1 MQEGNGIWIP
11 AEIWALDL
19 PPLHRVFLARL
30 AALSK
35 QDGASWAGDDFLAES
50 LRCTPQHVRK
60 MRHQLEQSGHIVTEG
75 YGHKRRLTVEV
86 APTGA
91 RVAPIGTSNQRRKQ
105 PQAQELQ
112 PQAQKLRLQMR
123 QEATTVAESIEENR
137 TSKEV
142 VKKAVKKEEPILM
155 PFEGERFAEV
165 WATWKGYKKE
175 EKRFSYKSRV
185 SEQEAL
191 SKLQKLS
198 NNDEQ
203 RAIEII
209 QQSIANGWSG
219 FFALRDGGNSRATR
233 TVDAASTL
241 EWLKSPRRSHGYY

>member
-75 YGHKRRLTVEV
+75 YGHKRRLSVEV

-91 RVAPIGTSNQRRKQ
+91 RVAPTGTSNQRRKQ

-112 PQAQKLRLQMR
+112 PEAQKLRPEMR

-137 TSKEV
+137 ISKEV
-142 VKKAVKKEEPILM
+142 SKSIEAKPKKEATPKDLQTVIDAFVAAGQTSDL
-155 PFEGERFAEV
+155 GERFYNYYESVGWVIGKARKPMKD
-165 WATWKGYKKE
+165 WKATARDWIQRETKY
-175 EKRFSYKSRV
+175 
-185 SEQEAL
+185 Q
-191 SKLQKLS
+191 
-198 NNDEQ
+198 DES
-203 RAIEII
+203 AN
-209 QQSIANGWSG
+209 NGWNKSG
-219 FFALRDGGNSRATR
+219 KRNGSYFHSSGKYKHPSDVLKDRDIWG
-233 TVDAASTL
+233 
-241 EWLKSPRRSHGYY
+241 